1 MEWLIRAMESGDIK
15 QVRQVAKQS
24 WHHTY
29 EGIIP
34 EHIQD
39 QFLQSAYHDEMME
52 RRIEQSLLLA
62 AEAADGTIAGF
73 ANFSPVQEGGKAELA
88 AIYIDPDYQGNG
100 IGTALLKEGIQKS
113 GGIKELYVH
122 VKKENQAG
130 MSFYK
135 AKGVEWVSAFEEDF
149 EGHLLQTVKMVL
161 RI

>member
-1 MEWLIRAMESGDIK
+1 MEWLIRAMESSDIK

-39 QFLQSAYHDEMME
+39 QFLQSAYHDKMME

-62 AEAADGTIAGF
+62 AEAADGTMAGF
-73 ANFSPVQEGGKAELA
+73 VNLSPVQEDGKAELTS
-88 AIYIDPDYQGNG
+88 IYIDPAYQKNG
-100 IGTALLKEGIQKS
+100 IGTALLKEGMKQS
-113 GGIKELYVH
+113 GGLKELYVH
-122 VKKENQAG
+122 AEKENQIG

-135 AKGVEWVSAFEEDF
+135 AKGFEWVSECEEEF
-149 EGHLLQTVKMVL
+149 EGNLLQTVKMVL